1 MKRQKQRMRVWI
13 MALAAVLLT
22 AVTACENAA
31 GGGTAAGVDSS
42 LVGTWKTSV
51 PVSATQNA
59 DMQFTFNANGS
70 CSIISFVESG
80 SMSESAQING
90 TWRADGAK
98 LYIQI
103 TQPSAG
109 LVGGTL
115 SFSTITDKLKP
126 ISDTTWEGSLNG
138 MEEGLSGDAV
148 LRVTGTSFT
157 LTVNI
162 NFNGI
167 LSGTATLSGTRN
179 GDDLVVKDSK
189 VEAEVSFDYEI
200 TGSQLTLSVNGT
212 DAEQIILTKQ

>member
-80 SMSESAQING
+80 SMSGSTQING

-103 TQPSAG
+103 TQPYAEF
-109 LVGGTL
+109 VGETV
-115 SFSTITDKLKP
+115 SFSAITFNLEP
-126 ISDTTWEGSLNG
+126 TSDTTWTGSLNG
-138 MEEGLSGDAV
+138 EAADLRLTGNSFTLIMNTDTGVEGLSGA
-148 LRVTGTSFT
+148 L
-157 LTVNI
+157 
-162 NFNGI
+162 
-167 LSGTATLSGTRN
+167 TLSGTRN
-179 GDDLVVKDSK
+179 GDDMLITDAEIVVDLA
-189 VEAEVSFDYEI
+189 VDYVI
-200 TGSQLTLSVNGT
+200 SGSQLTLDIEGDSLT
-212 DAEQIILTKQ
+212 LTKQ

>member
-1 MKRQKQRMRVWI
+1 MRVWI

-42 LVGTWKTSV
+42 LVGTWKGSNGLSNEV
-51 PVSATQNA
+51 
-59 DMQFTFNANGS
+59 QF
-70 CSIISFVESG
+70 SFSESG
-80 SMSESAQING
+80 SCVMSGSIPGEPVKG

-109 LVGGTL
+109 LVGETV
-115 SFSTITDKLKP
+115 SFSVITSNLKQT
-126 ISDTTWEGSLNG
+126 SDTTWTGSLNEMG
-138 MEEGLSGDAV
+138 EGLSGDAV